1 MKKLLLSF
9 AVFFA
14 VLTLYAGPSRPGLI
28 RVLEY
33 NHNSASIEWKRSY
46 LADDE
51 EERWKPITYEINF
64 RTRKSEK
71 PSDWFF
77 VFGGRETSAVITGL
91 TPNTKYEIRI
101 VAWAGGHAS
110 PARINEKGFT
120 TRKRPILYQHVK
132 LIPTGFSMISVPFTY
147 GDNKIGT
154 LFGPRYSRNLVVYKY
169 NPESGFTVNGYD
181 DDFDSWDDP
190 DQILSAGTAIW
201 ILNNGKD
208 SQLVP
213 FKGYLPNDWR
223 ALND

>member
-1 MKKLLLSF
+1 MKKLFFSF

-14 VLTLYAGPSRPGLI
+14 ALTLYAGPSRPGLI
-28 RVLEY
+28 KILEY
-33 NHNSASIEWKRSY
+33 DHNSVFMEWKRSY

-51 EERWKPITYEINF
+51 EEKAITYEINL
-64 RTRKSEK
+64 RTRRGDK

-101 VAWAGGHAS
+101 VAWSGGNAS
-110 PARINEKGFT
+110 SARINEKGFT
-120 TRKRPILYQHVK
+120 THKKPILYQHIK
-132 LIPTGFSMISVPFTY
+132 LIPTGFSMISIPFTY
-147 GDNKIGT
+147 GDNKIST
-154 LFGPRYSRNLVVYKY
+154 LFSPRYSRYLTVYKY
-169 NPESGFTVNGYD
+169 NPESGFIVNGYD

-201 ILNNGKD
+201 ILNNGKN
-208 SQLVP
+208 SQPFP